1 MTAMNWVGSGS
12 GYTARSPDDLM
23 LALSRIGTLNRFRRF
38 VWRGAA
44 DRRWRLAPSLI
55 RELATKAG
63 GAVPSELDVRRRELV
78 SIREARTWG
87 LGRELG
93 DLATD
98 LHMLALLQHHGVH
111 TRLLDVTPNPM
122 TALGLPVSPRP
133 ALTWLVRCSRLTS
146 QTRRPIQRSP
156 TALLG
161 DQLSSPMAGRC
172 DQRRRNLRSTMD
184 RFWCRRRYRTTGCA
198 PRRACSSPRRS
209 HLVRASPA
217 LTGSL
222 SPR

>member
-1 MTAMNWVGSGS
+1 MLPHDGRREFIWIYAQTGSSLVTAMNWVGSGS

-23 LALSRIGTLNRFRRF
+23 LALSRIGTLNRSRRF

-44 DRRWRLAPSLI
+44 DHRWRLAPSLI
-55 RELATKAG
+55 RELATQAG
-63 GAVPSELDVRRRELV
+63 GVLPSEIDVRRRELV

-122 TALGLPVSPRP
+122 TALWFACQP
-133 ALTWLVRCSRLTS
+133 A
-146 QTRRPIQRSP
+146 
-156 TALLG
+156 
-161 DQLSSPMAGRC
+161 
-172 DQRRRNLRSTMD
+172 
-184 RFWCRRRYRTTGCA
+184 TG
-198 PRRACSSPRRS
+198 
-209 HLVRASPA
+209 
-217 LTGSL
+217 
-222 SPR
+222 